1 MPNIREALASDLP
14 AICVLGEEVNAI
26 HHAAFPHVFAGRG
39 APDAAASHWSNSI
52 AQANATTFVAEH
64 ENQLIGFV
72 TVGISDE
79 SHPLLQPV
87 RVGRV
92 GSIGVAEAA
101 RGRGVGSELMRRAQA
116 WLASRGAQEVRLN
129 VWQFNAGALRLYQRL
144 GYEVRSVQLA
154 RRLQ

>member
-1 MPNIREALASDLP
+1 MPIFREAQTSDLP
-14 AICVLGEEVNAI
+14 AICALGEEVNAI

-39 APDAAASHWSNSI
+39 APDAAASHWSASI
-52 AQANATTFVAEH
+52 AQANATTFVAEQ
-64 ENQLIGFV
+64 EGQVVGFV

-79 SHPLLQPV
+79 SNPLVQPA

-92 GSIGVAEAA
+92 GSIGVTEAA
-101 RGRGVGSELMRRAQA
+101 RGRGVGSELMRHAQA

-129 VWQFNAGALRLYQRL
+129 VWQFNAGALRLYQEL